1 MSSNKTES
9 NIISNNKY
17 ILITLL
23 LLLSNF
29 VVSLSVIYVRHLNRS
44 SMAQLQKLVSEQD
57 LLYQEWTQ
65 LLLEQGTLTS
75 YNRVDKIAY
84 KNLAM
89 QTPSWNQTKLI
100 KLKNNKIQE

>member
-57 LLYQEWTQ
+57 LLYKN
-65 LLLEQGTLTS
+65 GHS
-75 YNRVDKIAY
+75 YY
-84 KNLAM
+84 
-89 QTPSWNQTKLI
+89 
-100 KLKNNKIQE
+100 